1 MSFNSPTPLDNE
13 AAHAKQHE
21 LEEKA
26 ARYSQLHP
34 GDGSREASVGVVGRV
49 ISRIRAALAG
59 RR

>member
-13 AAHAKQHE
+13 MAHAKQHE
-21 LEEKA
+21 LEAKG

-34 GDGSREASVGVVGRV
+34 DDGSHEASVGVVGRA
-49 ISRIRAALAG
+49 IGRIRAAFAG

>member
-13 AAHAKQHE
+13 MARATQHD
-21 LEEKA
+21 LEAKA
-26 ARYSQLHP
+26 ARYSKLHP
-34 GDGSREASVGVVGRV
+34 GDGSEEASVGVVARA